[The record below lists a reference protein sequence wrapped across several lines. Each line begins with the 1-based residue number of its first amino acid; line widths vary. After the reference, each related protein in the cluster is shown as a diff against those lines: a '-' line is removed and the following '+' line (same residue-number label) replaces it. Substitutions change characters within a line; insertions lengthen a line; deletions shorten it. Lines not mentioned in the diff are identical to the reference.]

1 METSAP
7 TPAPPPAPA
16 QYTRNCIACGRSID
30 FSANVCAYCGHDYR
44 VHAQAFAPARPKSM
58 KPVAGGILI
67 LIAGILAV
75 AWGAMY
81 LVLDVN
87 DLRDT
92 TTLPEGV
99 TWDDMQGIMEVCGI
113 VFSVAGLVAI
123 LGGIFGVM
131 RKHFALAIIGG
142 ICGLIGLGFFVGS
155 LLALIGLILVAI
167 SRSEFD

>member
-1 METSAP
+1 METYAP

-16 QYTRNCIACGRSID
+16 QYTRNCVACGRSID

-44 VHAQAFAPARPKSM
+44 SPAQAFAPVRPKSM

-67 LIAGILAV
+67 LVAGILAV

-87 DLRDT
+87 DFQGSY
-92 TTLPEGV
+92 TLPEGV
-99 TWDDMQGIMEVCGI
+99 TWDDMQGILDVCGI
-113 VFSVAGLVAI
+113 VFTVAGLIAA
-123 LGGIFGVM
+123 LGGMFGVM

-142 ICGLIGLGFFVGS
+142 ICGMIGLGFFIGS

>member
-1 METSAP
+1 METFAP

-44 VHAQAFAPARPKSM
+44 GQAQAFVPIKQKSS
-58 KPVAGGILI
+58 KPVIGGVLI
-67 LIAGILAV
+67 LVAGILAV

-81 LVLDVN
+81 LALDIN
-87 DLRDT
+87 GLMDPAD
-92 TTLPEGV
+92 LPEGV
-99 TWDDMQGIMEVCGI
+99 TWEDMQGIMDVCGI
-113 VFSVAGLVAI
+113 VFAVAGLVAV
-123 LGGIFGVM
+123 LGGMFGLM